1 MEITAAVVS
10 QSGGAFELKQL
21 ELAPPRE
28 DEVLVRIVGVGLCHT
43 DLICRDQLYPV
54 PLPAVLGHEGSGVV
68 EAVGGAVTDL
78 VPGDHVVLSFHACGD
93 CKNCVRGLPSRCA
106 NLFDSNFAGAR
117 ADGSC
122 ALSREGGAIH
132 GHFFAQ
138 SSFAT
143 YALASRSNTV
153 KVDSD
158 VPLELLGPLGCGLQ
172 TGAGAVIN
180 TLKPQ
185 AGSSLAVF
193 GCGSV
198 GLAAVM
204 AAALQ
209 GCATIIAVEPHEAR
223 RALALELG
231 ATHAVNPG
239 ETDPVQAIVDL
250 TEGGSDFSLECTAN
264 PAVLRQAVDALTV
277 TGTCALIGAAAMGT
291 EVSLDMNSIM
301 FGRTVTGVIEGDS
314 IPGQFIPKL
323 VALYKQGRFPID
335 KLITFYSLEDIEQAV
350 QDSESGRVVKAVL
363 RPGATA

>member
-1 MEITAAVVS
+1 M
-10 QSGGAFELKQL
+10 
-21 ELAPPRE
+21 
-28 DEVLVRIVGVGLCHT
+28 
-43 DLICRDQLYPV
+43 
-54 PLPAVLGHEGSGVV
+54 
-68 EAVGGAVTDL
+68 
-78 VPGDHVVLSFHACGD
+78 
-93 CKNCVRGLPSRCA
+93 
-106 NLFDSNFAGAR
+106 
-117 ADGSC
+117 
-122 ALSREGGAIH
+122 
-132 GHFFAQ
+132 
-138 SSFAT
+138 
-143 YALASRSNTV
+143 

-291 EVSLDMNSIM
+291 EVTSTDSIM
-301 FGRTVTGVIEGDS
+301 FGRTLTGVIEGDS